1 VAFFPEIGIHHCW
14 MNCPEYARLE
24 SEVEQA
30 LANLAQVTTL
40 QLDLFRSRR
49 FNRVMGVDK
58 DLEKLVGEKERAIGA
73 LRQHVRE
80 HRCQSGEQLEPH

>member
-1 VAFFPEIGIHHCW
+1 

-40 QLDLFRSRR
+40 QLDLFRARS
-49 FNRVMGVDK
+49 FNRVMRVDK
-58 DLEKLVGEKERAIGA
+58 ELENLVGEKERAIGA

-80 HRCQSGEQLEPH
+80 HNCQSGEHLDQH